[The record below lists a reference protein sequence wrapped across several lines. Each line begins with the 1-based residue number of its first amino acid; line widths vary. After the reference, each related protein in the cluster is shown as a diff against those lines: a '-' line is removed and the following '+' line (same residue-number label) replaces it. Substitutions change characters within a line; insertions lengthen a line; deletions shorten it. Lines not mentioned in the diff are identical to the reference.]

1 MLSGSR
7 VFVFWEVLVVV
18 KYQFSLTGFMP
29 LLMHADD
36 IEGADELKA
45 WRNDASNKNV
55 SVPGDDRSP
64 PWSWQTYLYRSNGS
78 VVMPSENIMAS
89 LRVAGAKMIL
99 KNKKTFKE
107 ASQSGL
113 LITSEHCEF
122 LCNGESV
129 DFSLIDSLR
138 HDSSVT
144 FRDHITYCRDNGFDL
159 DVRRAKVGTNKHI
172 RVRAKFSTWS
182 VSGELVTLVPE
193 FNDGNVSDLFRLAGR
208 AGLCDWRPSAP
219 KSPGPYGQFEAE
231 IVRIK

>member
-1 MLSGSR
+1 VLSGSR

-36 IEGADELKA
+36 IEGADELKV
-45 WRNDASNKNV
+45 WRNDTNNKNV

-122 LCNGESV
+122 RCNGESV
-129 DFSLIDSLR
+129 DFASIDSLR

-182 VSGELVTLVPE
+182 VSGELA
-193 FNDGNVSDLFRLAGR
+193 DLFRLAGR